1 MNFQEKVLLKN
12 YSNYRIGG
20 PAKYFVEI
28 TSVNEL
34 KEALRL
40 AKSLVQ
46 EKIAILGGGTKVL
59 ISDKGFDGL
68 VIYNK
73 IGGIEKKGNNL
84 RVGSGVLTKDL
95 LNYCI
100 ENSLSGLEWAGGLPG
115 TIGGAVRGNAGSF
128 GDEIKNSVITVEGLD
143 LKTLE
148 EKVRDNA
155 KCQFDYRNS
164 LFKIENNAEF
174 ITSVTLKFETGD
186 KEKIKRVIEEKINY
200 RRDRQPLDYPSIGS
214 TFKNIPFDLLPEK
227 LQKEFAA
234 FVKNDPFP
242 VVPVTKLLAL
252 AGMKGKRVGGAMIS
266 EKHPNFISNVNN
278 AKAADVEALIE
289 IAKLAV
295 GKKYNISLEEEI
307 VYLN

>member
-214 TFKNIPFDLLPEK
+214 TFKNIPLDSLPEK
-227 LQKEFAA
+227 LQKEFSV